1 MNARSKSRAPRTH
14 TRAGRGLLGWFG
26 LLCLPAAYA
35 APQAPA
41 ADAQAGYATTAVVAP
56 AATCSF
62 VTWTRGVNYTLG
74 TIVKYPPNNQ
84 YYKLVNVGSNGSD
97 GTDPT
102 ISTWYWQPTTCDTGN
117 PPAGGFVVTEA
128 QFNQMFPNRNSFYT
142 YAGLVAAIRSYPN
155 FAKEGGDTIA
165 RQEAAAFLANVNQET
180 GGLVHIRELNQANW
194 DHYCQPAGSCGGK
207 QYYGRGPIQ
216 LSWNYNYSAAGS
228 ALGLDLLNNPDLVAT
243 NSAISWQ
250 TALWYWMTQR
260 GGASNTPHQAM
271 VNLRAFGETIRAIN
285 GGIECN
291 ATGLGH
297 QQMLNRGAYYRNF
310 AAILNVAPGNNQT
323 C

>member
-1 MNARSKSRAPRTH
+1 MNAPNQTALYGKRRRT
-14 TRAGRGLLGWFG
+14 AWAVAG
-26 LLCLPAAYA
+26 LLCAHGAFA
-35 APQAPA
+35 APQAPREDLSA
-41 ADAQAGYATTAVVAP
+41 APNTTTQASP
-56 AATCSF
+56 SATCSY
-62 VTWTRGVNYTLG
+62 VDWSRGINYTLG
-74 TIVKYPPNNQ
+74 TIVKYLPNGQ

-102 ISTWYWQPTTCDTGN
+102 ISTWYWQPTSCDNTT
-117 PPAGGFVVTEA
+117 PPGGGGFIVTQA
-128 QFNQMFPNRNSFYT
+128 QFNQMFPNRNPFYT
-142 YAGLVAAIRSYPN
+142 YAGLVAAIKSYPN
-155 FAKEGGDTIA
+155 FAHEGGDTIA

-194 DHYCQPAGSCGGK
+194 NHYCAPAGTCGNK

-216 LSWNYNYSAAGS
+216 LSWNYNYAAAGN

-243 NSAISWQ
+243 NAAIAWQ

-291 ATGLGH
+291 ASGLGH
-297 QQMLNRGAYYRNF
+297 QQMLNRGTYYRNF
-310 AAILNVAPGNNQT
+310 AAILGVPPGNNLT

>member
-1 MNARSKSRAPRTH
+1 MNAPIHSRRTGAWA
-14 TRAGRGLLGWFG
+14 AGLFG
-26 LLCLPAAYA
+26 LLCAPATFA
-35 APQAPA
+35 APQTA
-41 ADAQAGYATTAVVAP
+41 AANTSDTLRATAVVAP
-56 AATCSF
+56 AAACNS
-62 VTWTRGVNYTLG
+62 VDWTRGVNYTLG
-74 TIVKYPPNNQ
+74 TIVRYPPNGQ

-102 ISTWYWQPTTCDTGN
+102 ISTWYWQPTTCDGT
-117 PPAGGFVVTEA
+117 PPTGGFVVTEA
-128 QFNQMFPNRNSFYT
+128 QFNQMFPNRNPFYT

-180 GGLVHIRELNQANW
+180 GALQYIRELNQANW
-194 DHYCQPAGSCGGK
+194 DHYCQPAGTCGGK

-216 LSWNYNYSAAGS
+216 LSWNYNYASAGS
-228 ALGLDLLNNPDLVAT
+228 ALGLNLLNDPDLVAT

-291 ATGLGH
+291 ATGIGH